1 MERETQVRVRSNGL
15 LPRPHVYY
23 LEMIVGPMFSGKSEE
38 LIRRVR
44 RALIAEQ
51 QVQVFYPA
59 QDTRANTGSISSRD
73 GVTVLAE
80 QMGRIA
86 DCRERLVALPHL
98 PDVVAFDE
106 AQFFD
111 AELGPLIEELIGGG
125 VSVIAAALDLDF
137 AGRPFGTV
145 IPQLVAIADRVDKL
159 TAVCAVCGSEAA
171 VRSQRLVDGRPA
183 TKESPL
189 ALVGDSAEGYEA
201 RCLRCYEPP
210 R

>member
-1 MERETQVRVRSNGL
+1 METESRARSNRL

-44 RALIAEQ
+44 RAMIAEQ

-59 QDTRANTGSISSRD
+59 QDTRANNGSIISRN
-73 GVTVLAE
+73 GLTVVAE
-80 QMGRIA
+80 QVDQA
-86 DCRERLVALPHL
+86 AACRERLFALPRL

-111 AELGPLIEELIGGG
+111 AGLVPLVEALIGGG
-125 VSVIAAALDLDF
+125 VRVIVAALDLDF
-137 AGRPFGTV
+137 AGRPFGPA
-145 IPQLVAIADRVDKL
+145 IPHLLAMADRVDKL

-183 TKESPL
+183 AKDSPL
-189 ALVGDSAEGYEA
+189 VLVGDRAEGYEA

-210 R
+210 G

>member
-1 MERETQVRVRSNGL
+1 
-15 LPRPHVYY
+15 
-23 LEMIVGPMFSGKSEE
+23 
-38 LIRRVR
+38 
-44 RALIAEQ
+44 
-51 QVQVFYPA
+51 
-59 QDTRANTGSISSRD
+59 
-73 GVTVLAE
+73 
-80 QMGRIA
+80 MGRIA

-125 VSVIAAALDLDF
+125 VRVIAAALDLDF

-145 IPQLVAIADRVDKL
+145 IPQLLAIADRVDKL

-183 TKESPL
+183 TKDSPL
-189 ALVGDSAEGYEA
+189 VLVGDSAEGYEA

>member
-1 MERETQVRVRSNGL
+1 MEIESRVRSSGL

-44 RALIAEQ
+44 RAMIAEQ
-51 QVQVFYPA
+51 QVLVFSPA
-59 QDTRANTGSISSRD
+59 QDTRAANGSIISRN
-73 GVTVLAE
+73 GLKVVAE
-80 QMGRIA
+80 QVA
-86 DCRERLVALPHL
+86 KAAVCRERLFSLTRL

-111 AELGPLIEELIGGG
+111 AALGPVVEELIGEG
-125 VSVIAAALDLDF
+125 VRVIVAALDLDF
-137 AGRPFGTV
+137 AGRPFGPV
-145 IPQLVAIADRVDKL
+145 IPQLLAIADRVDKL

-183 TKESPL
+183 TKDSPL
-189 ALVGDSAEGYEA
+189 VLVGDTAEGYEA

>member
-1 MERETQVRVRSNGL
+1 MERGLRARSNG

-59 QDTRANTGSISSRD
+59 QDTRANNGSIMSRN
-73 GVTVLAE
+73 GLTVLAE
-80 QMGRIA
+80 QVASIA
-86 DCRERLVALPHL
+86 ACRERLAALPQP

-111 AELGPLIEELIGGG
+111 GGLVSLIEDLMSSG
-125 VSVIAAALDLDF
+125 VRVIVAALDLDF
-137 AGRPFGTV
+137 AGRPFGED
-145 IPQLVAIADRVDKL
+145 IPQLLAIADRVDKL

-183 TKESPL
+183 TKDSPL
-189 ALVGDSAEGYEA
+189 VLVGDTAEGYEA

>member
-1 MERETQVRVRSNGL
+1 MMGSHARENRLVLRQ
-15 LPRPHVYY
+15 HVYY

-44 RALIAEQ
+44 RAMIAEQ
-51 QVQVFYPA
+51 AVKVFSPM
-59 QDTRANTGSISSRD
+59 QDTRTSNGSITSRN
-73 GVTVLAE
+73 GLTVVAE
-80 QMGRIA
+80 QVGGP
-86 DCRERLVALPHL
+86 DSCRDRLLSLAQL

-111 AELGPLIEELIGGG
+111 TGLTALVEELLASK
-125 VSVIAAALDLDF
+125 VRVIVAALDLDF
-137 AGRPFGTV
+137 AGRPFGAA
-145 IPQLVAIADRVDKL
+145 IPHLLALADRVDKL

-171 VRSQRLVDGRPA
+171 VRTQRLVDGRPA

-189 ALVGDSAEGYEA
+189 VLVGDSAEGYEA

-210 R
+210 G

>member
-1 MERETQVRVRSNGL
+1 MRSHGQNNGL
-15 LPRPHVYY
+15 PLRPHVYY

-44 RALIAEQ
+44 RAMIAEQ

-59 QDTRANTGSISSRD
+59 QDTRTNNGSIASRN
-73 GVTVLAE
+73 GLTVVAE
-80 QMGRIA
+80 QVAAIA
-86 DCRERLVALPHL
+86 DCRDRLFSLPHL
-98 PDVVAFDE
+98 PDVVGFDE

-111 AELGPLIEELIGGG
+111 AGLVPLVEELLVNG
-125 VSVIAAALDLDF
+125 VRVIIAALDLDF
-137 AGRPFGTV
+137 AGRPFGPV
-145 IPQLVAIADRVDKL
+145 IPHLLAMADRVDKL

-183 TKESPL
+183 TKDSPQV
-189 ALVGDSAEGYEA
+189 LVGDRAEGYEA

>member
-1 MERETQVRVRSNGL
+1 M
-15 LPRPHVYY
+15 
-23 LEMIVGPMFSGKSEE
+23 
-38 LIRRVR
+38 
-44 RALIAEQ
+44 
-51 QVQVFYPA
+51 
-59 QDTRANTGSISSRD
+59 
-73 GVTVLAE
+73 TVLAE
-80 QMGRIA
+80 QVERIA
-86 DCRERLVALPHL
+86 ECRERLFALTQL

-111 AELGPLIEELIGGG
+111 DELGPLIEELIGGG
-125 VSVIAAALDLDF
+125 VRVIAAALDLDF

-145 IPQLVAIADRVDKL
+145 IPQLLAIADRVDKL

-183 TKESPL
+183 TKDSPL
-189 ALVGDSAEGYEA
+189 VLVGDTAEGYEA

>member
-1 MERETQVRVRSNGL
+1 MRSHGQNNGL
-15 LPRPHVYY
+15 PLRPHVYY

-44 RALIAEQ
+44 RAMIAEQ

-59 QDTRANTGSISSRD
+59 QDTRANNGSIASRN
-73 GVTVLAE
+73 GLTVVAE
-80 QMGRIA
+80 QVAAIA
-86 DCRERLVALPHL
+86 DCRDRLFSLPHL
-98 PDVVAFDE
+98 PDVVGFDE

-111 AELGPLIEELIGGG
+111 AGLVPLVEELLVNG
-125 VSVIAAALDLDF
+125 VRVIIAALDLDF
-137 AGRPFGTV
+137 AGRPFGPV
-145 IPQLVAIADRVDKL
+145 IPHLLAMADRVDKL

-183 TKESPL
+183 TKDSPL
-189 ALVGDSAEGYEA
+189 VLVGDSAEGYEA

-210 R
+210 H

>member
-1 MERETQVRVRSNGL
+1 MEIDARGRSNGL

-44 RALIAEQ
+44 RAMIAEQ

-59 QDTRANTGSISSRD
+59 QDTRASNGSIISRN
-73 GVTVLAE
+73 GLKVVAE
-80 QMGRIA
+80 QVEQITH
-86 DCRERLVALPHL
+86 CRERLFALPQL

-111 AELGPLIEELIGGG
+111 AGLVPLVEALIGGG
-125 VSVIAAALDLDF
+125 VRVIVAALDLDF
-137 AGRPFGTV
+137 AGRPFGII
-145 IPQLVAIADRVDKL
+145 IPQLLAMADRVDKL

-183 TKESPL
+183 TKDSPL
-189 ALVGDSAEGYEA
+189 VLVGDTAEGYEA

>member
-1 MERETQVRVRSNGL
+1 MELASRARGNGS

-44 RALIAEQ
+44 RAMIAEQ

-59 QDTRANTGSISSRD
+59 QDTRTNNGSIISRN
-73 GVTVLAE
+73 GMAVTAKQVDK
-80 QMGRIA
+80 IA
-86 DCRERLVALPHL
+86 DCRERLFALPHL

-111 AELGPLIEELIGGG
+111 AGLVPLIEDLISGG
-125 VSVIAAALDLDF
+125 VRVIVAALDLDF
-137 AGRPFGTV
+137 AGRPFGMV
-145 IPQLVAIADRVDKL
+145 IPSLLAIADRVDKL

-183 TKESPL
+183 TKDSPL
-189 ALVGDSAEGYEA
+189 VLVGDTAEGYEA

>member
-1 MERETQVRVRSNGL
+1 MESELRARSNGL

-51 QVQVFYPA
+51 QVQVFSPV
-59 QDTRANTGSISSRD
+59 QDTRTSNGSIISRN
-73 GVTVLAE
+73 GLTVTAE
-80 QMGRIA
+80 QVGKIV
-86 DCRERLVALPHL
+86 DCRERLLALPHL
-98 PDVVAFDE
+98 PEVIAFDE

-111 AELGPLIEELIGGG
+111 EDLVPLIEELISGG
-125 VSVIAAALDLDF
+125 VRVIVAALDLDF
-137 AGRPFGTV
+137 AGRPFGLV
-145 IPQLVAIADRVDKL
+145 IPQLLAIADPVDKL

-189 ALVGDSAEGYEA
+189 VLVGDSAEGYEA

>member
-1 MERETQVRVRSNGL
+1 MEMDAHMQGKGR

-23 LEMIVGPMFSGKSEE
+23 LELIVGPMFSGKSEE

-44 RALIAEQ
+44 RAMIAEQ
-51 QVQVFYPA
+51 RVQVFYPA
-59 QDTRANTGSISSRD
+59 QDTRANPGSIISRN
-73 GVTVLAE
+73 GLALVAE
-80 QMGRIA
+80 QVEQIE
-86 DCRERLVALPHL
+86 DCRARLFACPDLPE
-98 PDVVAFDE
+98 VVAFDE

-111 AELGPLIEELIGGG
+111 AGLVPLVEDLIGGG
-125 VSVIAAALDLDF
+125 VRVIVAALDLDF
-137 AGRPFGTV
+137 AGRPFGPV
-145 IPQLVAIADRVDKL
+145 IPQLLAMADRVDKL

-183 TKESPL
+183 TKDSPL
-189 ALVGDSAEGYEA
+189 VLVGDSAEGYEA

>member
-1 MERETQVRVRSNGL
+1 MEIESGKRGNGW

-51 QVQVFYPA
+51 QVQVFSPV
-59 QDTRANTGSISSRD
+59 QDTRANNGSIISRN
-73 GVTVLAE
+73 GMTVTAE
-80 QMGRIA
+80 QVGKIA
-86 DCRERLVALPHL
+86 DCRERLRALPHL
-98 PDVVAFDE
+98 PDVIAFDE

-111 AELGPLIEELIGGG
+111 ADLVPLIEELIGDG
-125 VSVIAAALDLDF
+125 VRVIVAALDLDF
-137 AGRPFGTV
+137 AGRPFGAV
-145 IPQLVAIADRVDKL
+145 IPPLLAIADRVDKL

-183 TKESPL
+183 TKDSPL
-189 ALVGDSAEGYEA
+189 VLVGDTAEGYEA

>member
-1 MERETQVRVRSNGL
+1 LRVRRNGL
-15 LPRPHVYY
+15 PPPPHVYY

-51 QVQVFYPA
+51 QVQVFSPE
-59 QDTRANTGSISSRD
+59 QDTRSNNGSIISRN
-73 GVTVLAE
+73 GLAVTADQVA
-80 QMGRIA
+80 RIA
-86 DCRERLVALPHL
+86 DCRERLLALPQL
-98 PDVVAFDE
+98 PEVIAFDE

-111 AELGPLIEELIGGG
+111 GDLVPLIEELISDG
-125 VSVIAAALDLDF
+125 VRVIVAALDLDF
-137 AGRPFGTV
+137 AGRPFGMV
-145 IPQLVAIADRVDKL
+145 IPQLLAIADRVDKL

-183 TKESPL
+183 TKDSPL
-189 ALVGDSAEGYEA
+189 VLVGDSAEGYEA